1 MTTGDAEQQD
11 ERRDVQFRAWQVP
24 EGYVRIEHE
33 PGSALD
39 GQDALRELAACEQV
53 ASSLPTPLW
62 VDIRGVRSVTREA
75 RKAFA
80 DSSVPSRVVMFVDS
94 SLTRT
99 MANFFI
105 GVARPGIPV
114 KVFSDADDA
123 LEWLLDHEG

>member
-11 ERRDVQFRAWQVP
+11 EVRGAQFRAWRAP
-24 EGYVRIEHE
+24 EGHVVIEHE
-33 PGSALD
+33 LNAELD
-39 GQDALRELAACEQV
+39 GQDGLDELAACEQV
-53 ASSLPTPLW
+53 AGRLPTPLW

-80 DSSVPSRVVMFVDS
+80 DSSVPSRVVIFVDS

-105 GVARPGIPV
+105 GVARPEVPV

-123 LEWLLDHEG
+123 RDWLLDHEG